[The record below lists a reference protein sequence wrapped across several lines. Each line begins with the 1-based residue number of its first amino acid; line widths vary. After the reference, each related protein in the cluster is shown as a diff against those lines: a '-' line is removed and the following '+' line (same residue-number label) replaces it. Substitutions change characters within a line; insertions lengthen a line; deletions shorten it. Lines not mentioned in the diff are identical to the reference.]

1 MSGSS
6 VLLWAVSGVT
16 FVVALFAVVDQASL
30 HQEMASQVFRID
42 ETDQTAYLA
51 PGIQRV
57 VIGSEL
63 PPGGIELIPSGSV
76 YISAAM
82 RFSSGHVM
90 ERDETGNLVLYAEAT
105 PGFRTRLAT
114 FTPEGAVGLGEV
126 PPETNVDGGVFVT
139 GRAASSA
146 RDGWMMHSE
155 ANVTDAQGRVYATM
169 GTVQNLED
177 PSETGVQFRTGDGT
191 LTFSEGKVYIG
202 YVSQAFKTGQG
213 ADSKVMVG
221 GDVLVQSEL
230 QTLQLPVVSIERP
243 NCAKNEPPY
252 LMPRVFTYTGTE
264 TDQTPTPLQ
273 GNETDWTVTYFESG
287 KHYASDTI
295 YQYFGISVTNP
306 GTVRCELLNSE
317 YFITLT
323 SSTHTFTT
331 PTWNQETGHY
341 YTCFC
346 PRNQFEV
353 NAYKAPVA
361 ASN

>member
-155 ANVTDAQGRVYATM
+155 ANVTDTQGRVYATM

-191 LTFSEGKVYIG
+191 LTFSDGKVYIG
-202 YVSQAFKTGQG
+202 YVSNTFKTRQG
-213 ADSKVMVG
+213 ASSKVMVG

-230 QTLQLPVVSIERP
+230 QTLQLPIVSIERP
-243 NCAKNEPPY
+243 ACSTGNY

-264 TDQTPTPLQ
+264 SSQSLTPLQ
-273 GNETDWTVTYFESG
+273 GNETDWTVTYFENG
-287 KHYASDTI
+287 KNYASDTI
-295 YQYFGISVTNP
+295 YQYFGISVNGSRTVSCTSENEITITPSNP
-306 GTVRCELLNSE
+306 S
-317 YFITLT
+317 FPI
-323 SSTHTFTT
+323 ST
-331 PTWNQETGHY
+331 PKYETGHY

-361 ASN
+361 TSN

>member
-42 ETDQTAYLA
+42 ESDQTAYLA

-57 VIGSEL
+57 VIGPEL
-63 PPGGIELIPSGSV
+63 PPGGIELVPSGSV
-76 YISAAM
+76 YIGAAM

-139 GRAASSA
+139 GRAVSSA

-169 GTVQNLED
+169 GTVQGLED
-177 PSETGVQFRTGDGT
+177 PSERGVQFRTGDGT
-191 LTFSEGKVYIG
+191 LTFSNGKVFIG
-202 YVSQAFKTGQG
+202 YVSNEFKRGQG
-213 ADSKVMVG
+213 ADAKVMVG

-230 QTLQLPVVSIERP
+230 QTLQLPIVSIERP
-243 NCAKNEPPY
+243 DCFTGNY
-252 LMPRVFTYTGTE
+252 LMPRVFTYSGIE
-264 TDQTPTPLQ
+264 PIPNHLNPLQ
-273 GNETDWTVTYFESG
+273 GNETDWTVTYFEKGKTYSG
-287 KHYASDTI
+287 EI
-295 YQYFGISVTNP
+295 IQQYFSTNDTAPVTVNCTSETQIQYGTGTQTTTAPTAHP
-306 GTVRCELLNSE
+306 GK
-317 YFITLT
+317 
-323 SSTHTFTT
+323 
-331 PTWNQETGHY
+331 HY

-353 NAYKAPVA
+353 NAYKAPA
-361 ASN
+361 LP

>member
-90 ERDETGNLVLYAEAT
+90 ERDEVGNLVLYAEAT

-202 YVSQAFKTGQG
+202 YVSNDFKTGQG
-213 ADSKVMVG
+213 ASSKVMVG

-230 QTLQLPVVSIERP
+230 QTLQLPIVSIERP
-243 NCAKNEPPY
+243 KCLTESY

-264 TDQTPTPLQ
+264 PSQSLTPLQ
-273 GNETDWTVTYFESG
+273 GNETDWTVTYFE
-287 KHYASDTI
+287 KNEEYASDTI
-295 YQYFGISVTNP
+295 NQYFGKNVNGSRTVSCTSENEIAISDGNQVSFQQLQYS
-306 GTVRCELLNSE
+306 GT
-317 YFITLT
+317 
-323 SSTHTFTT
+323 
-331 PTWNQETGHY
+331 HY

-361 ASN
+361 PSN

>member
-90 ERDETGNLVLYAEAT
+90 ERDEAGNLVLYAEAT

-202 YVSQAFKTGQG
+202 YVSQAFRSAQNGS
-213 ADSKVMVG
+213 SKVMVG

-230 QTLQLPVVSIERP
+230 QTLQLPIVSIEGP
-243 NCAKNEPPY
+243 KCLTGNY
-252 LMPRVFTYTGTE
+252 LMPLVFTYTGTE
-264 TDQTPTPLQ
+264 SSQSLTPLQ
-273 GNETDWTVTYFESG
+273 GNETDWTVTYFERG
-287 KHYASDTI
+287 KHYAPGTI
-295 YQYFGISVTNP
+295 YQYFGISVNGT
-306 GTVRCELLNSE
+306 GTVSCDSTGQ
-317 YFITLT
+317 ITST
-323 SSTHTFTT
+323 SSTQLQFST
-331 PTWNQETGHY
+331 PKYETGHY

-361 ASN
+361 TSN

>member
-42 ETDQTAYLA
+42 ESDQTAYLA

-139 GRAASSA
+139 GRATASA

-155 ANVTDAQGRVYATM
+155 ANVTDTQGRVYATM

-191 LTFSEGKVYIG
+191 LTFSDGKVYIG
-202 YVSQAFKTGQG
+202 YVSNTFKTTQG
-213 ADSKVMVG
+213 PNAKVMVG

-230 QTLQLPVVSIERP
+230 QTLQLPIVSIERP
-243 NCAKNEPPY
+243 DCFTGNY
-252 LMPRVFTYTGTE
+252 LMPRVFTYSGTE
-264 TDQTPTPLQ
+264 KSPNPLQ
-273 GNETDWTVTYFESG
+273 GNETDWTVTYFENG
-287 KHYASDTI
+287 KTYSQETI
-295 YQYFGISVTNP
+295 RKYFHQSFNGTGSVSCDSNKHIYLGDP
-306 GTVRCELLNSE
+306 PHE
-317 YFITLT
+317 
-323 SSTHTFTT
+323 FTT
-331 PTWNQETGHY
+331 LPYSEPYY

-353 NAYKAPVA
+353 NAYKAPA
-361 ASN
+361 LP